1 MEMRLWHAW
10 FIKNNTRL
18 RLLFSLSN
26 NGWIPPDSPPWN
38 PRRPTKLLET
48 HCSPSQLSSQRK
60 NGALSAFYFRGG
72 MKSFCSKR
80 IADVIRLY
88 LCRLE
93 THVKS
98 KIKYTNT
105 YIASFGKIMP
115 NCRTRHCFT
124 PRFPTPRSKHT
135 SRWHKHNNANTM
147 HNAGTSVVGGQIYG
161 HEIGSE
167 SAKSWKDFSLRLS
180 SPKDSE
186 YFWLVLL
193 KRHITEWF
201 SKLSFPCVLSF
212 HVN

>member
-115 NCRTRHCFT
+115 NCRTRHCITHHDFQHRD
-124 PRFPTPRSKHT
+124 P
-135 SRWHKHNNANTM
+135 NTL
-147 HNAGTSVVGGQIYG
+147 HVGTSTITRIQCTTQARASLEGKYTVM
-161 HEIGSE
+161 
-167 SAKSWKDFSLRLS
+167 KSVARAQSREKT
-180 SPKDSE
+180 
-186 YFWLVLL
+186 LV
-193 KRHITEWF
+193 
-201 SKLSFPCVLSF
+201 
-212 HVN
+212 

>member
-26 NGWIPPDSPPWN
+26 NGWIPPDSPWN
-38 PRRPTKLLET
+38 SRRPTKLLET

-105 YIASFGKIMP
+105 DCVVRKNNAELLQNKALYY
-115 NCRTRHCFT
+115 T

-135 SRWHKHNNANTM
+135 SRCHKHSNT
-147 HNAGTSVVGGQIYG
+147 NTCTTQARASLEGKNI
-161 HEIGSE
+161 EKPIR
-167 SAKSWKDFSLRLS
+167 SWNR
-180 SPKDSE
+180 
-186 YFWLVLL
+186 
-193 KRHITEWF
+193 
-201 SKLSFPCVLSF
+201 
-212 HVN
+212 